1 MTGTRTAGSHGV
13 STCAG
18 PWLMTGFERKKEE
31 LIPRWDGGG
40 GPSSVQLPGQEQV
53 SEDCYQ
59 CLRDRYKEF
68 YTTLLYICF
77 FFPVQASSGTISSC
91 NPRNFATLFVSSSN
105 IILYQFIIF

>member
-1 MTGTRTAGSHGV
+1 MTGFAGSHGV

-59 CLRDRYKEF
+59 CLRDRYMEF

-77 FFPVQASSGTISSC
+77 FPSPGQQWDHKQLQSKKLC
-91 NPRNFATLFVSSSN
+91 NTFCKF
-105 IILYQFIIF
+105 F